1 MDTLRGRV
9 RQYIEDHGM
18 ICPGDTVVAGVS
30 GGADS
35 LCLLLLLH
43 ELSGQMGFSLQAVHV
58 HHGLRAAAREDL
70 EYVEK
75 VCRQMKVPCTVFR
88 VDAAAAAKEWGT
100 GVEEAGRMLRYDAFR
115 QVCRSSGQQ
124 SEETS
129 FRIAVA
135 HHREDQAE
143 TVLFHLCRG
152 TDLRGARGMLPV
164 NGQIIRPLLAE
175 SRASIEAYL
184 TEKGVKWRE
193 DETNADMAYTR
204 NYLRSQILPRL
215 EQGVNA
221 AAALRISQF
230 ASACAEAEDYLAAAT
245 DRAVERCRAA
255 FLPADRLLIPES
267 CLCRSVLLLN
277 ALLEEEPYLQGRIL
291 YRFLAESTKT
301 GRDIGTVHVDA
312 LRRLCRKKTDGQLSM
327 PDRVMVLKSAG
338 KLFFC
343 RSEEAGSKPRPQPLS
358 EGEPQPCP
366 KPLSEGEPQP
376 RPQPHSEG
384 EAQPRPV
391 PGTAGSAAGRN
402 YPASESEYTVC
413 VRDFDGSMSSIPR
426 NEYTKWFD
434 YDKIGTFPVFRTR
447 QPGDYMALYVTPKTQ
462 RESGSSEQDRLQDG
476 SEQSARSGKTISK
489 KLARI
494 MLDGK
499 VSAGARDR
507 IVLPFIGKEALWI
520 PGLRMG
526 DSRKVTPETGKIL
539 EIRWNPDRESTQD
552 HTERGEKDG
561 LQNRRDDQ

>member
-164 NGQIIRPLLAE
+164 NGQIIRPLLGE

-255 FLPADRLLIPES
+255 FLSADRLLIPES

-291 YRFLAESTKT
+291 YRCLAESTKT

-343 RSEEAGSKPRPQPLS
+343 RSEEAGSKPRPQP
-358 EGEPQPCP
+358 
-366 KPLSEGEPQP
+366 
-376 RPQPHSEG
+376 HSEG

-391 PGTAGSAAGRN
+391 SGTAGSAAGRN

-462 RESGSSEQDRLQDG
+462 REGGSSEQDRLQDG

>member
-75 VCRQMKVPCTVFR
+75 VCGQMKVPCTVFR

-100 GVEEAGRMLRYDAFR
+100 GIEEAGRMLRYDAFR
-115 QVCRSSGQQ
+115 QVCRSPGQQ

-267 CLCRSVLLLN
+267 CMCRSVLLLD

-358 EGEPQPCP
+358 EGE
-366 KPLSEGEPQP
+366 
-376 RPQPHSEG
+376 
-384 EAQPRPV
+384 AQPRPV
-391 PGTAGSAAGRN
+391 SGTAGSAAGRN

-462 RESGSSEQDRLQDG
+462 REGGSSEQDRLQDG

-539 EIRWNPDRESTQD
+539 EIRWNPGRESTHN